1 MCVNESLYCRAEIYT
16 TLNQLYFNSK
26 INFKKSDKK
35 PQPEFTIKHA
45 IAHWAPCGKLPT
57 CPECHF
63 PACETARPEPDHFR
77 WSLCEAIPALPLT
90 LHCSSTHAA
99 TLRIGLHHG
108 MARVDVACGVLRSS
122 FHLKKNLMAGFAAR
136 FPCLS
141 LQLVFCR
148 HHLVWEMHSG
158 HSTFLISHFRG
169 VSPWE

>member
-1 MCVNESLYCRAEIYT
+1 MIKNSNLSSQ
-16 TLNQLYFNSK
+16 LNMPLLTGRPVAS
-26 INFKKSDKK
+26 
-35 PQPEFTIKHA
+35 
-45 IAHWAPCGKLPT
+45 
-57 CPECHF
+57 CP
-63 PACETARPEPDHFR
+63 
-77 WSLCEAIPALPLT
+77 PALNVIFPPVKQPGQNQIISDGPSAKLFPPCPSPFT
-90 LHCSSTHAA
+90 APPPMLPHLES
-99 TLRIGLHHG
+99 GLHHG